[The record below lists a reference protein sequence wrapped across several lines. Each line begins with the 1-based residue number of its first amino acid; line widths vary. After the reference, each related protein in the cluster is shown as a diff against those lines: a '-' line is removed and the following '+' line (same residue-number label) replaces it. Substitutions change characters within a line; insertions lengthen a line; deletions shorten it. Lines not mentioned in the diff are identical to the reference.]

1 MSDQDV
7 WAQGRRRLKRRG
19 FWIHRLRFI
28 NGCCGIRFMSRRCR
42 DRGGS
47 MNRSVCR
54 VMMGIAGLAVL
65 GMTATL
71 VGAQTDGAMAQAPDA
86 GCALPSEPEGIPG
99 AIDAA
104 ITGPMDKD
112 RACMKALLI
121 PEARMMFVSLGTDG
135 ATTYRLETLDDWIAR
150 VKARGHALLEEKQLK
165 FHIERYGQIA
175 HLWSS
180 YALYVARGINSIQAI
195 KEAGGWRVTGIM
207 VQAES
212 VTAPLPKE
220 YLP

>member
-1 MSDQDV
+1 MKLLYVFEERAPYLLSSHGISLSS
-7 WAQGRRRLKRRG
+7 ASRLLVATILAG
-19 FWIHRLRFI
+19 ALA
-28 NGCCGIRFMSRRCR
+28 
-42 DRGGS
+42 GS
-47 MNRSVCR
+47 
-54 VMMGIAGLAVL
+54 
-65 GMTATL
+65 
-71 VGAQTDGAMAQAPDA
+71 AMAQAPDA
-86 GCALPSEPEGIPG
+86 GCPLPSEPEGIPA

-112 RACMKALLI
+112 RGCMKALLI

-135 ATTYRLETLDDWIAR
+135 ATTYRLETLGDWIAR

-165 FHIERYGQIA
+165 FHIERYGHIA

-180 YALYVARGINSIQAI
+180 YALHSDGKPVARGINSIQAI

-212 VTAPLPKE
+212 ATAPLPKE

>member
-1 MSDQDV
+1 MKLLYVFEERAPELAWGISLSS
-7 WAQGRRRLKRRG
+7 ASRLLAATILAG
-19 FWIHRLRFI
+19 TLA
-28 NGCCGIRFMSRRCR
+28 
-42 DRGGS
+42 GS
-47 MNRSVCR
+47 
-54 VMMGIAGLAVL
+54 
-65 GMTATL
+65 
-71 VGAQTDGAMAQAPDA
+71 AMAQAPDA

-180 YALYVARGINSIQAI
+180 YAVHTDGKPVARGINSIQAI

-212 VTAPLPKE
+212 ATAPLPKE